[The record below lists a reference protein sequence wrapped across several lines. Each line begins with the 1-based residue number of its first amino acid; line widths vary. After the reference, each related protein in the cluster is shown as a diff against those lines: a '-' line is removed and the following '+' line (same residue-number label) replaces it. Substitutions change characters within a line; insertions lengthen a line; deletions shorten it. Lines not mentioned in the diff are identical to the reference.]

1 MTVHEDHSFRTWQA
15 VGDLVHHVKPLLA
28 VHLGA
33 VAEASGLT
41 IRAAGAA
48 VGRLRDDHFRFA
60 GETAALREGLE
71 ALALTRG
78 EGFDLAVAMLLAD
91 VLQTRRGNG
100 LLAGV
105 WTEAKLRLRDWPDTL
120 RAAVANG
127 LRRAVELG
135 VIDLEAPS
143 DAECLTRGAEAI
155 APALLRIVRAM
166 RPDELLAVAA
176 ADDGQEA
183 ERHLAALKEVIR
195 HRDGIFLPG
204 DDESPLEVVEL
215 TALAA
220 DNPGFEGCTALLL
233 LNLLKTSRTDPGL
246 DGTWE
251 RLAAAYDALRP
262 SARDPI
268 LAAIR
273 WSYETDRAFAAMRDA
288 NFSTGPILPVV
299 GDLV

>member
-33 VAEASGLT
+33 VAEASGLS

-60 GETAALREGLE
+60 DETAALREGLE

-78 EGFDLAVAMLLAD
+78 EGFDLAVVTLLAD
-91 VLQTRRGNG
+91 VLQTRHGNG
-100 LLAGV
+100 LLAEV

-135 VIDLEAPS
+135 AIELEAPS
-143 DAECLTRGAEAI
+143 DDECLTRGADAI

-183 ERHLAALKEVIR
+183 ERHLAALKEMIR
-195 HRDGIFLPG
+195 HRDGIFLP
-204 DDESPLEVVEL
+204 DEDEYPLEVVAR
-215 TALAA
+215 TALGA

-233 LNLLKTSRTDPGL
+233 LNLLKTGLTDPGF
-246 DGTWE
+246 DWKWE
-251 RLAAAYDALRP
+251 RLAAAYGALRP

-273 WSYETDRAFAAMRDA
+273 HLYET
-288 NFSTGPILPVV
+288 GPDFLGSSEADFQAGLIITVV
-299 GDLV
+299 DEVL